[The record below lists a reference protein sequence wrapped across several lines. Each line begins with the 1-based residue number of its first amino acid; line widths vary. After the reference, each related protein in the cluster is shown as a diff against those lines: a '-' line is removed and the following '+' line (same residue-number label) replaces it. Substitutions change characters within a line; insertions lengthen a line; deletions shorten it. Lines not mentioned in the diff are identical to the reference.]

1 MQRLGQL
8 SQHQVEV
15 AFKFLDRLWE
25 PHVPILPHNRVP
37 KCLNHLEEEEWQVL
51 GAALVTLY
59 EEKEHSNL
67 H

>member
-1 MQRLGQL
+1 
-8 SQHQVEV
+8 
-15 AFKFLDRLWE
+15 
-25 PHVPILPHNRVP
+25 VP